1 MYSSTEKERHMK
13 NELNDMVE
21 KNIEAAED
29 VTGYEMTEQ
38 DLEYTRQMIERLSN
52 FYMKKDSDKAEK
64 RKIKSKRR
72 AANKVARQS
81 RRTNR
86 K

>member
-1 MYSSTEKERHMK
+1 MNN

-21 KNIEAAED
+21 RNIEEAED

-38 DLEYTRQMIERLSN
+38 DLEYTRQMISKISTY
-52 FYMKKDSDKAEK
+52 YMKKDSDKAEK
-64 RKIKSKRR
+64 RKIKAKRR
-72 AANKVARQS
+72 AANKVARKS

>member
-1 MYSSTEKERHMK
+1 MNT
-13 NELNDMVE
+13 ELNSMVE
-21 KNIEAAED
+21 KNILAATEE
-29 VTGYEMTEQ
+29 VAGYEMTEE
-38 DLEYTRQMIERLSN
+38 DLEYTRQMIARLSN

-64 RKIKSKRR
+64 RKIKAKRR
-72 AANKVARQS
+72 AANKVARKS

>member
-1 MYSSTEKERHMK
+1 MNN

-21 KNIEAAED
+21 KNIDAAED
-29 VTGYEMTEQ
+29 EIGYEMTEA
-38 DLEYTRQMIERLSN
+38 DLEYTRKMIARLSGY
-52 FYMKKDSDKAEK
+52 YMRKDEDLAKK
-64 RKIKSKRR
+64 RKVKQQRR
-72 AANKVARQS
+72 AANKVARKS